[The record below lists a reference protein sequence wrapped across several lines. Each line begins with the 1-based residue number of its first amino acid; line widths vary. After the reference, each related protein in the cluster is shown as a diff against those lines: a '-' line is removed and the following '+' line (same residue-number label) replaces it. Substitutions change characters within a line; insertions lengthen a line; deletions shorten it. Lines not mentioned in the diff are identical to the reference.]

1 MKFLRRNWALLL
13 AAALIPL
20 VILLAVLQQDWI
32 RQMGERERIRLRQ
45 GLFVAGGELVSAFQR
60 ELLLAPLAI
69 ATPPAEATRADS
81 TTPSASAT
89 SPSAGTRVASTGTP
103 APKKSAQSAETG
115 LRLRLPEPYTAA
127 LASGNWSF
135 FAERWR
141 GWKNYALDP
150 DIVAAV
156 HLVQV
161 HPGRTPIVRSWDG
174 RAFSMERDLGLAAK
188 IRSTLD
194 SDEERHMGDSDLI
207 RVDDEEWDIVPVPEA
222 RGLILVIRYDLKT
235 LIDKVLPRLAE
246 LHLGAMTDYRFRIVD
261 RESGEVL
268 YRTDAKG
275 GDAGFD
281 QPDLRM
287 GLFRLSFG
295 SPDSLVSAIRNAD
308 GADANPFSALSQ
320 KGLKGRERDD
330 QIASFYDRLLGESV
344 WTIEAVHRNG
354 SLADIVRAS
363 IIRNLLASTGIL
375 LLLAVAIVVLALSNR
390 RAQALAARQEEFVA
404 SVTHELKT
412 PLAVIGSAASN
423 LADGIVR
430 DSEGMQRYGKTIGGE
445 TRRLVAMIDKLLL
458 YTRLGATRVAGED
471 SVDIG
476 ALADSVIAER
486 GPELEAL
493 GFRVE
498 KSLPKEALFVKGDE
512 NALRLVLANLVANV
526 IVHAAKGAYLGVFV
540 AKETQRRNGELVA
553 VRVDDRGPGIPRRE
567 RAAVF
572 EAFFRG
578 RLARDRQE
586 PGSGIGLNLV
596 RRVTQAHGGGVTL
609 ESAEGFGTSVTVTL
623 PIGQKGREDGKA

>member
-1 MKFLRRNWALLL
+1 
-13 AAALIPL
+13 
-20 VILLAVLQQDWI
+20 
-32 RQMGERERIRLRQ
+32 MGERERIRLRQ

-69 ATPPAEATRADS
+69 ATPSAKATPPTEAT
-81 TTPSASAT
+81 PSKEAAQ
-89 SPSAGTRVASTGTP
+89 PSEALLRSKPVAAYG
-103 APKKSAQSAETG
+103 
-115 LRLRLPEPYTAA
+115 AA

-156 HLVQV
+156 HLVQL
-161 HPGRTPIVRSWDG
+161 HPGRRPIIRSWNGHSFSIESNARLAESIRSAFEADDG
-174 RAFSMERDLGLAAK
+174 RRL
-188 IRSTLD
+188 
-194 SDEERHMGDSDLI
+194 GDSDLI
-207 RVDDEEWDIVPVPEA
+207 RVDDEEWDIVPVPEEH
-222 RGLILVIRYDLKT
+222 GLILVIRYDLKT
-235 LIDKVLPRLAE
+235 LIDKVLPRLAD

-268 YRTDAKG
+268 YRTDPKG

-287 GLFRLSFG
+287 GLFRLNLG
-295 SPDSLVSAIRNAD
+295 SPDSLVTSIRNAG
-308 GADANPFSALSQ
+308 GAESKPIALQ
-320 KGLKGRERDD
+320 DTGGPREKERDE
-330 QIASFYDRLLGESV
+330 QVAAFYDRLLGDSV

-412 PLAVIGSAASN
+412 PLAVIGSAAAN

-430 DSEGMQRYGKTIGGE
+430 DREGMQRYGTTIGGE

-476 ALADSVIAER
+476 ALADAVIAER
-486 GPELEAL
+486 SPELEAL

-512 NALRLVLANLVANV
+512 NALRLVLSNLVANV

-540 AKETQRRNGELVA
+540 AKESPRRRNGDFIA

-567 RAAVF
+567 RSAVF

-578 RLARDRQE
+578 RLARDKQE

-596 RRVTQAHGGGVTL
+596 QRVTQAHGGGVTL

-623 PIGQKGREDGKA
+623 PIEQKGRDDGKA